1 LRRRL
6 VELGHDFLRAA
17 EPLAFSPAL
26 RAPGV
31 TFHYHLRGEESFMA
45 EKSSNGQK
53 WQLLGLGV
61 TGFSALC
68 TVFAALIGAGFFV
81 GHVTAA
87 GAKPAVTVTVTVTAS
102 PGATGTASAPV
113 YYQGGVTIN
122 SNTLDFDSK
131 PPGPGPITAAFYY
144 ATYSIQTASN
154 TGGFA
159 VWKQDGTPTASQC
172 KSWVPTHLTTDLSNI
187 VPGMNICFR
196 TDQGRYGLLS
206 VRAGTSENDLNG
218 YVIVWG
224 S

>member
-1 LRRRL
+1 
-6 VELGHDFLRAA
+6 
-17 EPLAFSPAL
+17 
-26 RAPGV
+26 
-31 TFHYHLRGEESFMA
+31 MA